1 MLHKETLSQK
11 EKKNGLQQKEETTNL
26 FSLQNDRQ
34 WKLSGEKWNDC
45 YIGKKKT
52 NTKIIDNSS
61 LPK

>member
-45 YIGKKKT
+45 YIGKKKRQT
-52 NTKIIDNSS
+52 QK
-61 LPK
+61 